1 MTTEEA
7 ALAMVD
13 YATRKAKEKHPTF
26 PKGIYG
32 MSSILAEESLEAI
45 TAANDVMSGG
55 KDAGKFFTEVS
66 HVAAVCQR
74 ILEGQYEYMAR
85 EGYDG

>member
-7 ALAMVD
+7 ALAMVAH
-13 YATRKAKEKHPTF
+13 ATKQAKGKHPTF
-26 PKGIYG
+26 PKNLYG
-32 MSSILAEESLEAI
+32 MSSILAEESLEAV
-45 TAANDVMSGG
+45 TAANDVMSGS

>member
-7 ALAMVD
+7 ALAMVAH
-13 YATRKAKEKHPTF
+13 ATKKAKEKHPTF
-26 PKGIYG
+26 PNNIGW
-32 MSSILAEESLEAI
+32 MSNKLSEETLEAI
-45 TAANDVMSGG
+45 TAANYFDEGTG
-55 KDAGKFFTEVS
+55 KLSRFFTEVS

>member
-1 MTTEEA
+1 MTQTEA
-7 ALAMVD
+7 ALAMVAH
-13 YATRKAKEKHPTF
+13 ATKKAKEKHPTF
-26 PKGIYG
+26 PNTIDG
-32 MSSILAEESLEAI
+32 MSNILAEEALESI
-45 TAANDVMSGG
+45 TAANDVTDGG
-55 KDAGKFFTEVS
+55 KAAGKFFTEVS